1 VTGDRD
7 RGGAARFRRGQR
19 SGGHRRESEL
29 HRFVRLNWTI
39 VTSLARANS
48 PGSVNA
54 RARL

>member
-39 VTSLARANS
+39 VTSLAGANS